1 MDSGNEPD
9 LFSHISQRE
18 MLLWILSFVHVRE
31 RLFHKLG
38 TDNAMS
44 LHSREISMKIN
55 GAA

>member
-1 MDSGNEPD
+1 MDNGNEPD
-9 LFSHISQRE
+9 LFSHTSQRE
-18 MLLWILSFVHVRE
+18 MLLWILFVHVRE

-44 LHSREISMKIN
+44 LQSREISMKIS